1 MKYNIQLKLIT
12 VAMLILS
19 VPCLVIGFVGYE
31 TSKSNMDELG
41 RQMLKNSAKQV
52 IQMIDVLNDEV
63 EKGDLTLEDAQEK
76 VKTQILS
83 EKNSDGTR
91 KINKDI
97 EIGEFG
103 YIFILDHN
111 GNAIAHPN
119 SEGKN
124 LLNSKSKNGVYF
136 AKQMIELAD
145 KGGGFTYY
153 DYPLPNEPER
163 IEAKIAY
170 SELDPNWNWVIAP
183 SSYMIDFNSGAKKV
197 LYVLLITLGVAL
209 IAGTIIIVLFSRHL
223 SRPLRSIT
231 KQVNRLATG
240 DLTAEPLQ
248 VKQKDEIG
256 QLVHDINQM
265 TINLQEMI
273 GEVAR
278 TTEQVAATS
287 EELSASSE
295 QTSKATEEITLS
307 IHKISTG
314 SEEQMSK
321 AYHAAQEMENISDTI
336 QQISAKFQEVAT
348 SSNEAT
354 RQATRGNEVILE
366 SIKQMDQ
373 IKQSSHEMKKII
385 LSLGQKSEQ
394 IGAVISIMTSI
405 AEQTNLLALN
415 AAIEAARAGEY
426 GKGFAVVA
434 DEVRKLAEQSAEA
447 GEQVN
452 QLIYGIQQEMD
463 ETIKASITNSSV
475 IEAGIN
481 LAGSAGQSFQEIQ
494 QGVKTVTSQIDEMAT
509 IVNEMTVST
518 DKVVK
523 SAEDAQEIATES
535 SSFIQNVASA
545 AEEQNA
551 SMEEI
556 SASADVLAQMAEG
569 LQSIVS
575 KFKL

>member
-1 MKYNIQLKLIT
+1 
-12 VAMLILS
+12 
-19 VPCLVIGFVGYE
+19 
-31 TSKSNMDELG
+31 
-41 RQMLKNSAKQV
+41 
-52 IQMIDVLNDEV
+52 
-63 EKGDLTLEDAQEK
+63 
-76 VKTQILS
+76 
-83 EKNSDGTR
+83 
-91 KINKDI
+91 
-97 EIGEFG
+97 
-103 YIFILDHN
+103 
-111 GNAIAHPN
+111 
-119 SEGKN
+119 
-124 LLNSKSKNGVYF
+124 
-136 AKQMIELAD
+136 
-145 KGGGFTYY
+145 
-153 DYPLPNEPER
+153 
-163 IEAKIAY
+163 
-170 SELDPNWNWVIAP
+170 
-183 SSYMIDFNSGAKKV
+183 
-197 LYVLLITLGVAL
+197 
-209 IAGTIIIVLFSRHL
+209 
-223 SRPLRSIT
+223 
-231 KQVNRLATG
+231 
-240 DLTAEPLQ
+240 
-248 VKQKDEIG
+248 
-256 QLVHDINQM
+256 
-265 TINLQEMI
+265 
-273 GEVAR
+273 
-278 TTEQVAATS
+278 
-287 EELSASSE
+287 
-295 QTSKATEEITLS
+295 
-307 IHKISTG
+307 
-314 SEEQMSK
+314 
-321 AYHAAQEMENISDTI
+321 
-336 QQISAKFQEVAT
+336 
-348 SSNEAT
+348 
-354 RQATRGNEVILE
+354 
-366 SIKQMDQ
+366 MDQ

-394 IGAVISIMTSI
+394 IGAVISIITSI